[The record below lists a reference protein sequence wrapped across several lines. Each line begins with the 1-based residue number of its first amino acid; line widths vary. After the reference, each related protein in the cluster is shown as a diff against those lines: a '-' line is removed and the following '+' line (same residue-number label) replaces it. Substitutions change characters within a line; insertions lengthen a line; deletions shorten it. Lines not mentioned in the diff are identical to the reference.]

1 MPESNAIDE
10 IRAAL
15 ESVVIRSPGELLI
28 DGELCR
34 VPDPIVLYQM
44 NAAAFGSSPM
54 LALLQT
60 QVYARLYG
68 RTSRS
73 GVPGEDLTPIL
84 SAANHGRDRWEE
96 GWVVVDGVAGG
107 MITATRDELTT
118 NLLPSQYVV
127 PPGGAAPGTSLTALI
142 VREATNWQEGFYYTL
157 SEVPIDIR
165 DESRMMR
172 IYWNVSEA
180 GAAPLVS
187 AVSEVL
193 NAFRVPFRF
202 KVLNRR
208 GVFGRADAAV
218 IFAARRWFAPIAELL
233 PRIVDR
239 VKEHLG
245 EATPLMARR
254 LFAGVSAAEDPG
266 SVGDSFGTH
275 RARLLA
281 TAIWNTYTRGSQD
294 AGLRMQALEELFRT
308 NGLRLDSPHLN
319 PGSADVY
326 AAPVEN

>member
-1 MPESNAIDE
+1 MPDAVEE
-10 IRAAL
+10 IRAAI

-28 DGELCR
+28 DGEVCR

-68 RTSRS
+68 RNARS
-73 GVPGEDLTPIL
+73 GMPGEDLTPIL
-84 SAANHGRDRWEE
+84 SAANRGRDRWEE
-96 GWVVVDGVAGG
+96 GWIVIDGAPGG
-107 MITATRDELTT
+107 MITAVRDDVTT
-118 NLLPSQYVV
+118 NLLPSQYVI
-127 PPGGAAPGTSLTALI
+127 PPGGTAAPGTSLTALM

-157 SEVPIDIR
+157 SEVPIDVR

-172 IYWNVSEA
+172 IYWNVNES

-187 AVSEVL
+187 AISEIL
-193 NAFRVPFRF
+193 NAFRIPFRF
-202 KVLNRR
+202 KVLNRS

-218 IFAARRWFAPIAELL
+218 IFAARRWFSAIAELL
-233 PRIVDR
+233 PRVIER

-254 LFAGVSAAEDPG
+254 IGRGVSVAEDPG
-266 SVGDSFGTH
+266 TAGDSFGTH

-281 TAIWNTYTRGSQD
+281 TAIWTAYTRGSQD
-294 AGLRMQALEELFRT
+294 AEARMQVLEELFRT
-308 NGLRLDSPHLN
+308 NGLRLDRPHLN
-319 PGSADVY
+319 PGSSDLY
-326 AAPVEN
+326 AAAAEA